1 MMKNV
6 KNSSKDS
13 ARILGF
19 IRYVFVSSLICFAF
33 LSSIA
38 AQSSLENF
46 KKSFEDQSADPSAQL
61 QIASKAI
68 RQLSAYEDRAFFN
81 KEILRITSENY
92 SKSSLADST
101 DAIANNEIAWNK
113 LDIAEQFFRQSLKLR
128 NEIGAEVDIAKALF
142 RLAEVLKDQSKY
154 VISLE
159 YLSKSIDLLEKDTIS
174 NQRSLGI
181 VYNSIGDVYNKL
193 GEYEYAL
200 DYLNKS
206 KNVRAPNS
214 SGLANTLLNL
224 GGLYISMRSYDK
236 SIDFSKQSLK
246 IFEKLDEAE
255 GAAKACNNIGNAY
268 LKKEDLQLAY
278 RYYERALSYEE
289 ISPSLR
295 QMIREN
301 IRVIWIEEEKYD
313 KALDAYLDD
322 LRKKEL
328 KQENTII
335 SNLNAGIL
343 FYRKN
348 EYEQADQ
355 YFHDALKGA
364 KSINNKELMSKTM
377 RRMIDNYIFLGNSD
391 SSLAYIDRLA
401 QTEDELK
408 RNFTDAM
415 NMNAYKLRSD
425 NYDTKQRSQQIKITA
440 LLMGIIALIGIFI
453 SLFAAYREK
462 VKRRD
467 AEKEREQK
475 VKTVLQEVKLK
486 STEARLE
493 GMLEERKR
501 ISDDIHDSV
510 GMMLSSTK
518 LHFESLSKRL
528 DSLEM
533 NQRERFDRAFNMLS
547 LAQKETRRVVHDM
560 ANLTLKEHGLKAQIE
575 ELVKV
580 IQNTE
585 FNIDLKING
594 VEDQMDQK
602 IATQVY
608 KIVQE
613 LIGNAIKFADA
624 SQLDIQIERIEN
636 ELALQVQDN
645 GKGIAKIEK
654 STLRSVKGRVK
665 DLGAN
670 IKIDSA
676 KGKGTQVLID
686 QIYLN

>member
-1 MMKNV
+1 
-6 KNSSKDS
+6 
-13 ARILGF
+13 
-19 IRYVFVSSLICFAF
+19 
-33 LSSIA
+33 
-38 AQSSLENF
+38 
-46 KKSFEDQSADPSAQL
+46 
-61 QIASKAI
+61 
-68 RQLSAYEDRAFFN
+68 
-81 KEILRITSENY
+81 
-92 SKSSLADST
+92 
-101 DAIANNEIAWNK
+101 
-113 LDIAEQFFRQSLKLR
+113 
-128 NEIGAEVDIAKALF
+128 
-142 RLAEVLKDQSKY
+142 
-154 VISLE
+154 
-159 YLSKSIDLLEKDTIS
+159 
-174 NQRSLGI
+174 
-181 VYNSIGDVYNKL
+181 
-193 GEYEYAL
+193 YEYAL